1 MNGNLAWLTVQELLL
16 EKAWRRGIP
25 GSALRCSS
33 PFPAAAWGCAA
44 QGNPERAGQKQDPM
58 LVLNAGLNNKERGFL
73 FFGTWQPLRT
83 CFEVHVSHQEAVGCL
98 SEQLW

>member
-44 QGNPERAGQKQDPM
+44 QGSPEQAGQKQDPM

-83 CFEVHVSHQEAVGCL
+83 RFEVHVSHQEAVGCL